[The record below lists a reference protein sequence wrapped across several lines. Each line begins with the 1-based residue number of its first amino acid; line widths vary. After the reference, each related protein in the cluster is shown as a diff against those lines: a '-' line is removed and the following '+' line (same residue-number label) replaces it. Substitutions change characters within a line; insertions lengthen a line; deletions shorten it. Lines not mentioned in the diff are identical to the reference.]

1 MNISVRMREL
11 IDTLG
16 ISIYKLANDSGISSQ
31 TLTNNINR
39 GVTPNSETISKI
51 LLLYKD
57 VNARWLLTGEGEMFD
72 TAVVETKE
80 IKPKQY
86 EPIDEKV
93 NLMKE
98 KEPFYMMVQ
107 VDYLKNMLAEKERII
122 KSKEETIE
130 TLINSINK

>member
-130 TLINSINK
+130 TLRNSINK

>member
-1 MNISVRMREL
+1 MREL

>member
-1 MNISVRMREL
+1 MTVNECIIKLIEDLGLNQAEFSKKCNINPRVISD
-11 IDTLG
+11 IKKPNHGIKADTL
-16 ISIYKLANDSGISSQ
+16 
-31 TLTNNINR
+31 R
-39 GVTPNSETISKI
+39 KI
-51 LLLYKD
+51 LITYKNL
-57 VNARWLLTGEGEMFD
+57 NARWLLTGEGEMFD
-72 TAVVETKE
+72 TSVMETKE

-86 EPIDEKV
+86 KPIDEKV

-130 TLINSINK
+130 TLRNSINK